1 MGDYCL
7 CWGSVRNNRD
17 YFINPENNWVVVKM
31 KGKDVL
37 NLITFLFTIM
47 IVLYGLSKGF
57 DTIEL
62 SLNLIYFTVLILSQ
76 LENLRFFLKRR

>member
-1 MGDYCL
+1 
-7 CWGSVRNNRD
+7 
-17 YFINPENNWVVVKM
+17 M

-57 DTIEL
+57 DNIEL
-62 SLNLIYFTVLILSQ
+62 FLNLIYYEGG
-76 LENLRFFLKRR
+76 LEDEKN